1 MRDNIESI
9 LSLIIENF
17 PDMVWAK
24 DPEGRFIYSNKANDE
39 FLGVEYPGESIGKKD
54 SYFFEREKSRH
65 PNDSNW
71 ITFGELCLN
80 SDSQVLSEG
89 RAIRSQEYGNI
100 RGKMLYLDIN
110 KAPFYDKSGNIT
122 GTVGSGRDITKEKLY
137 EQALTESE
145 TRYRALLEANPDLM
159 FLISRDG
166 VFVDWNGDRG
176 SLFAPPEIFLH
187 KHVNDVL
194 PPYVA
199 KVTMENLAR
208 LIETGKMQ
216 IYRYIMDLEGT
227 QRHFESR
234 LVNCGLDHFLTIVRE
249 ITEQVKYEHDLH
261 EAVKKAEESN
271 KAKTVF
277 LQNMSHELR
286 TPLIGILGYSEI
298 MSEMTY
304 EKTTSEMAATINKSG
319 HRLLETFDALLKIAR
334 IESNRQELQFSMVDI
349 ERVIRQNLEVL
360 TPLILTNNVEVSLDI
375 KPKLSMGQDYNLVNS
390 IIMNLLSNA
399 VKFTKDG
406 DIKIKA
412 VKQLED
418 GTESLVFSVED
429 TGIGI
434 KDEDRELIFEAFR
447 QGSEGYD
454 RAFEGMGLGLTIT
467 KKYIE
472 LLDGAINIEST
483 IGTGSKFTVI
493 IPEIVDPIVV
503 VNDSQSIPSILVID
517 DDPMMHDLCERIF
530 SGKAQ
535 LFKAMNVSEASYMF
549 TKNSYSLIIVDI
561 NLGSGENGLDILH
574 RIKGNPELSGVT
586 IAAVTAYAMAGDRDR
601 LLKCGFDYYL
611 SKPFK
616 KKDLIEILERSI
628 TKEL

>member
-1 MRDNIESI
+1 MHDNIESI
-9 LSLIIENF
+9 FGLMVENF

-24 DPEGRFIYSNKANDE
+24 DLEGRFIYSNKANDE

-54 SYFFEREKSRH
+54 SYFFEREKAKHSE
-65 PNDSNW
+65 DTNW
-71 ITFGELCLN
+71 ITFGELCLD
-80 SDSQVLSEG
+80 SDAKVVAEK
-89 RAIRSQEYGNI
+89 RAIRLLEHGNI

-110 KAPFYDKSGNIT
+110 KAPIFDNLGKIT

-137 EQALTESE
+137 EIALAESE

-159 FLISRDG
+159 FLLSRDG
-166 VFVDWNGDRG
+166 FFIDWSGDRG
-176 SLFAPPEIFLH
+176 SLFAPPEFFLQ

-194 PPYVA
+194 PPYIA
-199 KVTMENLAR
+199 KLTMENLAK

-216 IYRYIMDLEGT
+216 VYRYILDLDGMT
-227 QRHFESR
+227 RHFESR
-234 LVNCGLDHFLTIVRE
+234 LVNCGVGHFLTIIRE
-249 ITEQVKYEHDLH
+249 ITDQVKYEHDLH
-261 EAVKKAEESN
+261 EAIKKAEASN

-298 MSEMTY
+298 MSEMT
-304 EKTTSEMAATINKSG
+304 EDKTTSEMAETINKSG

-334 IESNRQELQFSMVDI
+334 IESNRQELQFSMIDV

-360 TPLILTNNVEVSLDI
+360 TPLILANNVKVTLDI
-375 KPKLSMGQDYNLVNS
+375 QPNLSIGQDYNLVNS

-406 DIKIKA
+406 DINIRA
-412 VKQLED
+412 IRQLEE

-454 RAFEGMGLGLTIT
+454 RAFEGIGLGLTIT

-472 LLDGAINIEST
+472 LLDGTINIDST
-483 IGTGSKFTVI
+483 IGAGSKFTVI
-493 IPEIVDPIVV
+493 IPETI
-503 VNDSQSIPSILVID
+503 DSLMILHDGLIIPSILVID
-517 DDPMMHDLCERIF
+517 DDPLMHDLTERIF
-530 SGKAQ
+530 RGRAAT
-535 LFKAMNVSEASYMF
+535 FKAMNVSEACYLL

-561 NLGSGENGLDILH
+561 NLGSGENGLDMLH

-586 IAAVTAYAMAGDRDR
+586 IAAVTAYAMAGDRER
-601 LLKCGFDYYL
+601 LLKSGFDYYL

-616 KKDLIEILERSI
+616 KKDLIEILEKSI
-628 TKEL
+628 TK